1 LYYLLDL
8 VRQPILN
15 GHSPSLGTYEVAL
28 LTVVVTLCAA
38 GWTLSRFQ
46 RRLIFYL

>member
-1 LYYLLDL
+1 LDL
-8 VRQPILN
+8 VRQPILI
-15 GHSPSLGTYEVAL
+15 GQVPSMATYTVAIM
-28 LTVVVTLCAA
+28 TVVATLFAA